1 MDKFYPQ
8 RTILLHLNVFLVPQ
22 DMLKLIFQPL
32 QKVTKS
38 GFLLSVTSPSWGR
51 NDSAFSFLEYQ
62 FFFYSGTMPPSFV
75 CQIFS
80 LNIFP
85 SIWCNFYQLK
95 LSFSL
100 KLTHRQGGY
109 HHPHQVRNVDT
120 PPPHHHHPLQVRCWH
135 TPPPHHHHPLQ
146 VRCWHTPPPPPPP
159 PPNFHVDTPP
169 PHHHHPSAQFC
180 VQFLVTFWAS
190 RSLSLIEFHS
200 IDNEWKTFKPGSDS
214 DPLVFFKLSYIS
226 MWIHNFR
233 LKVAV

>member
-1 MDKFYPQ
+1 MDKYYPQ
-8 RTILLHLNVFLVPQ
+8 RTILWHLKVFLVPR

-38 GFLLSVTSPSWGR
+38 CFLLSVTSPSWGR

-95 LSFSL
+95 WSLSL

-109 HHPHQVRNVDT
+109 HHPHLKCLKCWHPHPPPPTTTTPYKFDVDT
-120 PPPHHHHPLQVRCWH
+120 PH
-135 TPPPHHHHPLQ
+135 PPHHHHPLQ

-159 PPNFHVDTPP
+159 PPNFNVDTPP

-200 IDNEWKTFKPGSDS
+200 IDNN
-214 DPLVFFKLSYIS
+214 LLLSTI
-226 MWIHNFR
+226 
-233 LKVAV
+233 